1 MLMFEMHIMDKPQS
15 RKDPAESL
23 GLVPRIIAFS
33 MLLTVLGNFMLV
45 VVPETPTFKAML
57 PSDASPLLAHFI
69 MFAVTVIGVGFF
81 TGKFSNALLAP
92 LLVLI
97 DVAEQAATGDLNVV
111 LPQPTDG
118 EPGRL
123 VRAISVMIR
132 RLRSSVNRMERLAYI
147 DPVTQLPNRNHFK
160 NLAIEAIQQAARDN
174 TELAVLF
181 LDMDR
186 FKMVNDTLGHAQGDR
201 LLQMFA
207 ERLRTVLDVAVDFQL
222 PTETTSRQNYNAAAK
237 IFAARIGGDEF
248 TILMPK
254 TGRLTDVAKA
264 TQRILK
270 AMEDP
275 FDFAGES
282 VVMSVSIGIACYPSD
297 GTDYE
302 TLLRNADIAM
312 LYAKDLGRKT
322 YQFYSESMDQQ
333 SAERLVIE
341 GQLREAIKSEA
352 FEVFYQPQVSANT
365 HAIIGAEALVRWHH
379 PVAGLMAPASFIKI
393 AEDYGLIID
402 IGAFVLRQAVKQAAI
417 WAQRGSPLRVSVNVS
432 PMQLLRADF
441 LTLLRDVLETY
452 QLQPWL
458 LELELTE
465 TLAMKDT
472 MEIRQR
478 FDDIRALGVSMA
490 IDDFGTGYSNL
501 GLLKRLRFDRLK
513 IDRSFIAGIEI
524 QEEAR
529 MIVSTMLAMAQTFG
543 YEVVAEGVETAR
555 QAEILRAAGCEI
567 LQGYLFSKPKP
578 VAEFDTYWKN
588 YLQTTSKTPAPLHL
602 ISEADSGGAA
612 PTDAIW
618 PKQIAAMN

>member
-1 MLMFEMHIMDKPQS
+1 MDKSPSQ
-15 RKDPAESL
+15 KDPVESI
-23 GLVPRIIAFS
+23 GLVPRTIGFS
-33 MLLTVLGNFMLV
+33 MLLTVLGNIMLV
-45 VVPETPTFKAML
+45 MVPETAFLKAML
-57 PSDASPLLAHFI
+57 PANASP
-69 MFAVTVIGVGFF
+69 MFAHVVMFIVTVVTVGLF
-81 TGKFSNALLAP
+81 TSQFIKTLLAP
-92 LLVLI
+92 LMALI
-97 DVAEQAATGDLNVV
+97 DVAEQAATGDLSVT
-111 LPQPTDG
+111 LPPPVDG

-123 VRAISVMIR
+123 VRAFSVMIR

-147 DPVTQLPNRNHFK
+147 DAVTQLPNRNHFK
-160 NLAIEAIQQAARDN
+160 NLAIEAIQQAARSN
-174 TELAVLF
+174 NELAILF

-222 PTETTSRQNYNAAAK
+222 PTETNVRQSYNAVAK
-237 IFAARIGGDEF
+237 TFAARIGGDEF
-248 TILMPK
+248 TILLPNI
-254 TGRLTDVAKA
+254 TRLTDIAKT

-297 GTDYE
+297 GNSYE
-302 TLLRNADIAM
+302 ILLRNADIAM
-312 LYAKDLGRKT
+312 LYAKELGRKT

-333 SAERLVIE
+333 SAERLAIE
-341 GQLREAIKSEA
+341 AQLREAIKTEA
-352 FEVFYQPQVSANT
+352 FEVFYQPQVSAIT
-365 HAIIGAEALVRWHH
+365 HVVIGAEALVRWHH

-402 IGAFVLRQAVKQAAI
+402 IGAFVLRQAVKQASL
-417 WAQRGSPLRVSVNVS
+417 WAQSGRPLRVSVNVS

-441 LTLLRDVLETY
+441 LTLLRDVLETH

-472 MEIRQR
+472 SEIRQR

-513 IDRSFIAGIEI
+513 IDRSFISGIET

-555 QAEILRAAGCEI
+555 QAEILRVAGCEI

-578 VAEFDTYWKN
+578 VAEFDAYWKN
-588 YLQTTSKTPAPLHL
+588 HIQTMVTQSALPVE
-602 ISEADSGGAA
+602 ISQAEPSGRL
-612 PTDAIW
+612 W
-618 PKQIAAMN
+618 PKRIAAMN

>member
-1 MLMFEMHIMDKPQS
+1 MIDQKEQGKKLT
-15 RKDPAESL
+15 ESP
-23 GLVPRIIAFS
+23 GLVPRAVGFS
-33 MLLTVLGNFMLV
+33 MLLAVLTNFLIII
-45 VVPETPTFKAML
+45 VPEFAAFKALL
-57 PSDASPLLAHFI
+57 PADASPIVGHLL
-69 MFAVTVIGVGFF
+69 MVIVSVVGVGYA
-81 TGKFSNALLAP
+81 TGKFVSELLHPILA
-92 LLVLI
+92 LI

-111 LPQPTDG
+111 LPEPTKG

-123 VRAISVMIR
+123 VRALSVMIR
-132 RLRSSVNRMERLAYI
+132 RLRSSVNRMEKLAYI

-160 NLAIEAIQQAARDN
+160 NLAAQALQQAKQN
-174 TELAVLF
+174 GNELAVLF

-207 ERLRTVLDVAVDFQL
+207 ERLRTVLDVPTEFQL
-222 PTETTSRQNYNAAAK
+222 PTEMSFKTAHANDIKT
-237 IFAARIGGDEF
+237 IVARMGGDEF
-248 TILMPK
+248 TVLIPRIQRP
-254 TGRLTDVAKA
+254 TEVAKT

-270 AMEDP
+270 ALEDP

-282 VVMSVSIGIACYPSD
+282 VIMSVSIGIACYPSD
-297 GTDYE
+297 GQDYE
-302 TLLRNADIAM
+302 TLMRNADIAM

-333 SAERLVIE
+333 AAERLVIE
-341 GQLREAIKSEA
+341 GQLRDAIKTNA

-365 HAIIGAEALVRWHH
+365 HAVVGVEALLRWHH
-379 PVAGLMAPASFIKI
+379 PIAGLMTPASFIRI

-402 IGAFVLRQAVKQAAI
+402 IGAFVLRQAVKQAAL
-417 WAQRGSPLRVSVNVS
+417 WAQQGRPLRVSVNVS
-432 PMQLLRADF
+432 PLQLLRTDF
-441 LTLLRDVLETY
+441 LELVRSVLETY

-465 TLAMKDT
+465 TLAMKDSA
-472 MEIRQR
+472 EIRQR
-478 FDDIRALGVSMA
+478 FDDIRALGVAMA

-513 IDRSFIAGIEI
+513 IDRSFIAGIET

-567 LQGYLFSKPKP
+567 LQGFLFMRPKP
-578 VAEFDTYWKN
+578 VAEFDAYWINSLK
-588 YLQTTSKTPAPLHL
+588 TSNQKQSVPSGITETKHSPAL
-602 ISEADSGGAA
+602 IA
-612 PTDAIW
+612 
-618 PKQIAAMN
+618 AAMN